1 MSTDTSPRVSE
12 LLPTETWD
20 TLKNDQASVLID
32 VRTKAEWGF
41 VGCPDLSKL
50 GNKMH
55 CIEWAQYPEMSVNP
69 RFVEAVQEALDGA
82 TPSKIF
88 FICRSGARSLRAA
101 EAVSN
106 AMIEAGQDCD
116 CINVAEGFEG
126 DLNPEKHRGGLNGW
140 KARGLP
146 WRQS

>member
-1 MSTDTSPRVSE
+1 MGTDAGPRVSE
-12 LLPTETWD
+12 LLPQATWD
-20 TLKNDQASVLID
+20 ALEKDPEAVLFD

-41 VGCPDLSKL
+41 VGKPDLSEL

-55 CIEWAQYPEMSVNP
+55 CIEWAQYPDMSVNP
-69 RFVEAVQEALDGA
+69 RFVAEVKEVLDGA
-82 TPSKIF
+82 TPSQLF

-101 EAVSN
+101 ETVLSELAD
-106 AMIEAGQDCD
+106 AGHVCA

-126 DLNPEKHRGGLNGW
+126 DLDAKKHRGGLNGW